1 MNKFNLGFTIG
12 IISTIACIVAGKVL
26 TKAIKDK
33 VKDELSFYNDID
45 DIGTFIEDYN

>member
-12 IISTIACIVAGKVL
+12 IISTIACIVAGKTL

-33 VKDELSFYNDID
+33 VKDELSFNDEDYIE
-45 DIGTFIEDYN
+45 TFIEDYN